1 MTTLREAAKARTALL
16 KGLREQHKET
26 VQRTQALLKEQKAI
40 RRSICQ
46 VMRDMPKTVP
56 EVAEATGLPANEVL
70 WHIIA
75 MKKYDRVTE
84 TDMCGEYYLY
94 QVVKESKK

>member
-1 MTTLREAAKARTALL
+1 MTTNKEAAKARTALL

-26 VQRTQALLKEQKAI
+26 VQRTQTLLKEQKAA

-46 VMRDMPKTVP
+46 VMRDAPKTVP
-56 EVAEATGLPANEVL
+56 EVAEATGLPAPDVL

-84 TDMCGEYYLY
+84 ADMCGEYYLY
-94 QVVKESKK
+94 QMAK